1 MKLNILL
8 QLITKNIVDDSIKS
22 NNLVDKSDIS
32 ELINNADLDKK
43 LATLIAT
50 LATKS
55 GLKAGQHKI
64 IKLQAFD

>member
-55 GLKAGQHKI
+55 GLKAEQHKI

>member
-55 GLKAGQHKI
+55 GLKAEQHKI
-64 IKLQAFD
+64 IQLQAFD